1 MGFSRQEGW
10 SGLPFSLP
18 GDFPNPGIEPESP
31 AHRPHLLHCR
41 QIPYHW
47 TTRAVWTEVC
57 STYFLVSLG
66 WLRKA
71 GLYLSET
78 LGHAHLL
85 CGQLANLP
93 LSNVP
98 GARQTSR
105 PIYLKLRLEVTEIWT
120 FLVAQWL
127 RILLPVQG
135 PRVPFPLRKGSTCQ
149 GAMKPMGNNYWTC
162 TLEPMLCNKKSHCSP
177 QLEKARAQQWSLGTA
192 KNKHTHTQKK
202 SELLHSLTWP

>member
-1 MGFSRQEGW
+1 M
-10 SGLPFSLP
+10 
-18 GDFPNPGIEPESP
+18 
-31 AHRPHLLHCR
+31 
-41 QIPYHW
+41 
-47 TTRAVWTEVC
+47 C

-120 FLVAQWL
+120 FLVAQSL

-192 KNKHTHTQKK
+192 KNKHTHTHTKEVRASPFTNMTLGKPVSCSGPQLPHLEKRGFDK
-202 SELLHSLTWP
+202 NLTPTYSTFLEC